1 MTPKQKQVFD
11 LTLSFGNK
19 MGCKKM
25 IFSGDYYNYP
35 EETFDSRSFFCQR
48 GSENESGRTKLP
60 FDPSEVFNEFIA
72 EQNVSIYDDEESISS
87 VDLSLDVQERSGELI
102 ANYITYEGGDLNT
115 EERQGDEVT
124 EAIKK
129 LTEEYDIRKSAYIT
143 FTGGGDSGYFD
154 GLYIDEDYVSG
165 QVPDYLDEIGY
176 EMLNRFGGWEIDSG
190 SYGKLYFHP
199 ETKTAELQFQWVEE
213 VENPETE
220 FRFEI
225 DGNTQ

>member
-25 IFSGDYYNYP
+25 VFSGDYYNYP
-35 EETFDSRSFFCQR
+35 EETFDERSFFCQR
-48 GSENESGRTKLP
+48 GDENSGERLKLP
-60 FDPSEVFNEFIA
+60 FDPSEIFNEFIS
-72 EQNVSIYDDEESISS
+72 EKNVRISDDEESISS

-102 ANYITYEGGDLNT
+102 ANYITYEGGDVNT
-115 EERQGDEVT
+115 IERDDDEVK
-124 EAIKK
+124 EVIKK
-129 LTEEYDIRKSAYIT
+129 LTEEHDIKKSIYIT

-154 GLYIDEDYVSG
+154 GLYIDDDYESD

-176 EMLNRFGGWEIDSG
+176 EMLNTFGGWEIDSG
-190 SYGKLYFHP
+190 SYGRLYFYP
-199 ETKTAELQFQWVEE
+199 ETNTAKLEFQWVEE

>member
-35 EETFDSRSFFCQR
+35 EETFDERSFFCQR
-48 GSENESGRTKLP
+48 GDENSGERLKLP
-60 FDPSEVFNEFIA
+60 FDPSEIFNEFIS
-72 EQNVSIYDDEESISS
+72 EKNVRISDDEESISS

-102 ANYITYEGGDLNT
+102 ANYITYEGGDVNT
-115 EERQGDEVT
+115 IERDGDEVK

-129 LTEEYDIRKSAYIT
+129 LTEEHDIKKSIYIT

-154 GLYIDEDYVSG
+154 EFHIDDDFVSHE
-165 QVPDYLDEIGY
+165 VPGYLDDIGY
-176 EMLNRFGGWEIDSG
+176 EMLSNFGGWEIDAG
-190 SYGKLYFHP
+190 SYGRLYFYP
-199 ETKTAELQFQWVEE
+199 ETNTAELQFQWVEE
-213 VENPETE
+213 KEEPETQ

-225 DGNTQ
+225 DGNP